1 MTIFDVI
8 NKDLV
13 CKCGRT
19 HRCDIPKLEIG
30 EGAINRLPEFLAD
43 KNSIVLVADSNT
55 YPLCGEKVKSLLGK
69 KLEAVCFF
77 DTPGYYLVPN
87 EEAIAKIKAACSDKT
102 DFILGIGSG
111 VINDLTKQ
119 VSFDRNIRSGII
131 ASAPSMDGFAS
142 SGAALILKGMQVTY
156 TTHAPYMIIG
166 DTNILKDAPL
176 DMIRSGYADIIAKY
190 SALCD
195 WKFSQL
201 INDEFF
207 CPEIYDI
214 VLNAVTEIRSLAKDI
229 NSREPKAIGK
239 LMEILVLSGA
249 CLTLANTTRP
259 GSGSEHHLSHYFHI
273 TGLIENKPFFLHGT
287 DVGYTTIVT
296 TELREKV
303 LKIEKPEFTAIPKE
317 QREEFYKKIFG
328 DFSGEVVTLQNEAK
342 RYDNPVFDK
351 YIANWDKVKEILSE
365 CPSSEEIKT
374 MLTDAGI
381 DLSKFRELYDE
392 KRIENGIWFGK
403 DIKDRY
409 SILWLHFDLF
419 FAKEGLK

>member
-55 YPLCGEKVKSLLGK
+55 YPLCGEKVKELLK
-69 KLEAVCFF
+69 EKIEAVCFF

-87 EEAIAKIKAACSDKT
+87 EGAISKIESYCSDKT

-119 VSFDRNIRSGII
+119 VSFNRNIRSGII

-142 SGAALILKGMQVTY
+142 SGAALILKGMQVTN

-166 DTNILKDAPL
+166 DTDILKNAPL

-195 WKFSQL
+195 WKLSSL

-207 CPEIYDI
+207 CPEIYQI
-214 VLNAVTEIRSLAKDI
+214 MLNATNEMRSLAKDL
-229 NSREPKAIGK
+229 NTRSPLVVGK
-239 LMEILVLSGA
+239 LMEILVLSGV
-249 CLTLANTTRP
+249 LMTLANTTRP
-259 GSGSEHHLSHYFHI
+259 ASGSEHHFSHYFHI

-287 DVGYTTIVT
+287 DVGYTTIKT
-296 TELREKV
+296 AEMREK
-303 LKIEKPEFTAIPKE
+303 IQEITKPEFIAVSKE
-317 QREEFYKKIFG
+317 TREDFYKKIFG
-328 DFSGEVVTLQNEAK
+328 NYAKEVISLQNSAG

-351 YIANWDKVKEILSE
+351 YLDNWDKVLEILAE
-365 CPSSEEIKT
+365 CPTADEIRT

-381 DLSKFRELYDE
+381 DLSAFRKLYD
-392 KRIENGIWFGK
+392 KNRIENGMWFAK

-409 SILWLHFDLF
+409 SVLLFLNLWGAEFI
-419 FAKEGLK
+419 K